1 MKVEKG
7 KRVKLDT
14 YERVRNKFIR
24 AGQKKYVNDNEEK
37 IFGISKENYKR
48 KYEGKSCVI
57 KRVSNTGS
65 FVTEKYSPI
74 FHRYFINDG
83 LMSIDDNLFEME

>member
-48 KYEGKSCVI
+48 KYEGNSCVI
-57 KRVSNTGS
+57 ESILNTGS
-65 FVTEKYSPI
+65 FVTREYCHI
-74 FHRYFINDG
+74 FHKFFVDSSFI
-83 LMSIDDNLFEME
+83 SINDNLFEME